1 MEFTVRQEE
10 IILKSMEII
19 AREGIAALTIKN
31 ISGKVGVSEAALYRH
46 FKNKDEI
53 LLSIFDLFE
62 KRSNDVFDGEFRAGA
77 SDLENIYNIL
87 IKRSRDF
94 MNNPAF
100 VTIILSEEIFPQDS
114 GLSGKVHNI
123 MKINHDRI
131 CSLIEQG
138 QRKGEIRKDILS
150 EQLFNL
156 IIGSFRFLA
165 AQWRISNFG
174 FDLEEKFTETWEAV
188 KIISLNRI

>member
-87 IKRSRDF
+87 IKRR
-94 MNNPAF
+94 
-100 VTIILSEEIFPQDS
+100 
-114 GLSGKVHNI
+114 G
-123 MKINHDRI
+123 
-131 CSLIEQG
+131 
-138 QRKGEIRKDILS
+138 
-150 EQLFNL
+150 
-156 IIGSFRFLA
+156 
-165 AQWRISNFG
+165 IS
-174 FDLEEKFTETWEAV
+174 
-188 KIISLNRI
+188 

>member
-1 MEFTVRQEE
+1 
-10 IILKSMEII
+10 
-19 AREGIAALTIKN
+19 
-31 ISGKVGVSEAALYRH
+31 
-46 FKNKDEI
+46 
-53 LLSIFDLFE
+53 
-62 KRSNDVFDGEFRAGA
+62 
-77 SDLENIYNIL
+77 
-87 IKRSRDF
+87 

>member
-62 KRSNDVFDGEFRAGA
+62 KGRMMFLTANSGQGLR
-77 SDLENIYNIL
+77 IL
-87 IKRSRDF
+87 K
-94 MNNPAF
+94 
-100 VTIILSEEIFPQDS
+100 IFTTS
-114 GLSGKVHNI
+114 S
-123 MKINHDRI
+123 
-131 CSLIEQG
+131 
-138 QRKGEIRKDILS
+138 
-150 EQLFNL
+150 
-156 IIGSFRFLA
+156 
-165 AQWRISNFG
+165 
-174 FDLEEKFTETWEAV
+174 
-188 KIISLNRI
+188 